1 MTVKYSFVMS
11 DKDISDATLSLS
23 KTVSS
28 TRIKVHQIAVSILH
42 NWAEHGAANVA
53 ASRATELLK
62 AMDPSHAQKAVN
74 WFSKYGGLKL
84 EGKKDEK
91 KFVYTESK
99 IEPQVY
105 QNARKQSMYDLT
117 KDTAPK
123 PFNDIEKLDNLM
135 QAVTSRITSKSASE
149 EDVIHFEMWK
159 EIRAVAAKYREA
171 AA

>member
-11 DKDISDATLSLS
+11 DKDISDATVSLS

-28 TRIKVHQIAVSILH
+28 TRVKVHQIAVSILH

-53 ASRATELLK
+53 CNRAAELLK

-74 WFSKYGGLKL
+74 WFAKYGGLKL

-91 KFVYTESK
+91 KFIYTESK
-99 IEPQVY
+99 ITSNVY
-105 QNARKQSMYDLT
+105 QDARKQSMFDLS
-117 KDTAPK
+117 KDTDPK
-123 PFNDIEKLDNLM
+123 PFNDIEKLDHLIR
-135 QAVTSRITSKSASE
+135 AVSSRVTSKGASE
-149 EDVIHFEMWK
+149 DDVIHFEMWR